1 MKTQEDRTRG
11 KCGLKIQK
19 FSVRTR
25 KELKE
30 VKMEKTVY
38 NGLP

>member
-11 KCGLKIQK
+11 KRGLKIQQ
-19 FSVRTR
+19 FSVTR

-30 VKMEKTVY
+30 VKMEKTIY